1 MWTLNFCKIS
11 ICVQI
16 HLKIPHTVR
25 IYNLTFSQGAASNLD
40 CSKCK
45 KHSCRNCNFP
55 GGTLAETAA
64 FLFFSDAPICSLLQP
79 CAAFGGK
86 FDELYGI
93 LLESV
98 WKMGKQGY
106 NEVLRRKCQ
115 AKYNR
120 YVKGE
125 TVGQVLHEILGCK
138 HSTQTAFVK
147 VGGQGMAGVLQVF
160 RGLLW
165 CHCIAC
171 KTLSNPG
178 KTCKSTFQ
186 VKRSCSKQPLKG
198 LYDTIIVLRSSNIL
212 RSGSEHNH
220 TS

>member
-1 MWTLNFCKIS
+1 
-11 ICVQI
+11 
-16 HLKIPHTVR
+16 
-25 IYNLTFSQGAASNLD
+25 
-40 CSKCK
+40 
-45 KHSCRNCNFP
+45 
-55 GGTLAETAA
+55 
-64 FLFFSDAPICSLLQP
+64 
-79 CAAFGGK
+79 
-86 FDELYGI
+86 
-93 LLESV
+93 
-98 WKMGKQGY
+98 MGKQGY

-147 VGGQGMAGVLQVF
+147 VGGQGMAGVLQDF

-178 KTCKSTFQ
+178 KTCKNTFQ

-198 LYDTIIVLRSSNIL
+198 LYEFGAVALQNQQLAPSV
-212 RSGSEHNH
+212 
-220 TS
+220 